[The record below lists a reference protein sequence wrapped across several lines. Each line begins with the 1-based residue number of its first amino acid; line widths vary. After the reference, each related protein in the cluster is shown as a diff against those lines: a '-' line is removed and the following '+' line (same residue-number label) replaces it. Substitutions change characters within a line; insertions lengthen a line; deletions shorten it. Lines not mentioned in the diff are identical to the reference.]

1 MTEMSKEW
9 LKKARRDFVTMNRE
23 FLAEEEPNYEAVC
36 FHAQQCAEKMLKGY
50 LFEHFLQFGKT
61 HDLRELL
68 NLASNIQPGWKIFE
82 KQAARLSEYAVDT
95 RYPGAE
101 VYKEDAEEAVS
112 TCKKIRA
119 AIFSEMKETDQ
130 LSL

>member
-1 MTEMSKEW
+1 MTEASKEW
-9 LKKARRDFVTMNRE
+9 LKKARRDFATMNRE
-23 FLAEEEPNYEAVC
+23 VRAEEEPNYEAVC
-36 FHAQQCAEKMLKGY
+36 FHAQQCVEKMLKGY
-50 LFEHFLQFGKT
+50 LIEHFIVFGKT

-68 NLASNIQPGWKIFE
+68 NLAGAIQPGWKIFD

-101 VYKEDAEEAVS
+101 VYKEDAEEAVI
-112 TCKKIRA
+112 TCKKIRG
-119 AIFSEMKETDQ
+119 AILAELKETDQ

>member
-1 MTEMSKEW
+1 MTEIGREW

-23 FLAEEEPNYEAVC
+23 FRAEEEPNYEAVC
-36 FHAQQCAEKMLKGY
+36 FHAQQCVEKLLKGY
-50 LFEHFLQFGKT
+50 LFEHEIKFWKT

-68 NLASNIQPGWKIFE
+68 NLAYPLASGWKQFE
-82 KQAARLSEYAVDT
+82 KEAARLSEYAVDT
-95 RYPGAE
+95 RYPGE
-101 VYKEDAEEAVS
+101 DVYLEDAREAVE

-119 AIFSEMKETDQ
+119 AILAELKETDQ